1 MIRSFLKDSAIYV
14 IPSIVSRGMS
24 LFLVPL
30 YTRVL
35 TPDDYGALDLL
46 IMFAGI
52 VNLTVSLEISQAV
65 ARFYSDESDPN
76 KKIEYSSSGF
86 WFTLL
91 SYFLFVVI
99 CFCFSKNISTLVMG
113 RKGLELPFQI
123 GLVYI
128 FFNGLM
134 YFVQN
139 QLRWELRSKAYSL
152 LSLIF
157 SLSTAV
163 ASIWLAYFL
172 NYGLEGL
179 LVGMVI
185 GSLLTFSMG
194 CWLLRNSIRL
204 KISRHALYSMLFF
217 SAPLVPAG
225 IAIWISGYVDRIMI
239 NYFLTLEE
247 VGLYGIGFRLASIGS
262 IVMVGFQAALTP
274 LVYTYHSKPDT
285 PFQLSRIFRLFLA
298 FCILFFLGIN
308 LFVHDILALFTQ
320 PAFYN
325 AYKVIIYLI
334 PSILLGQ
341 MYIFAPGIFL
351 AKKTSYVL
359 WINIF
364 GALVNALLNY
374 ILIPLMGFSG
384 AGLATMLGQ
393 GLVFLIYMI
402 LSQKYY
408 SVPHNWINIGLVIVL
423 STGLMI
429 LVKSYYSSGWWYY
442 LLCFLSIIFT
452 MWSFVFLGLIKNDE
466 VILVRKMI
474 KDKVNLVFN

>member
-1 MIRSFLKDSAIYV
+1 
-14 IPSIVSRGMS
+14 
-24 LFLVPL
+24 
-30 YTRVL
+30 
-35 TPDDYGALDLL
+35 
-46 IMFAGI
+46 
-52 VNLTVSLEISQAV
+52 
-65 ARFYSDESDPN
+65 
-76 KKIEYSSSGF
+76 
-86 WFTLL
+86 
-91 SYFLFVVI
+91 
-99 CFCFSKNISTLVMG
+99 
-113 RKGLELPFQI
+113 
-123 GLVYI
+123 
-128 FFNGLM
+128 LM

-157 SLSTAV
+157 SFSTALV
-163 ASIWLAYFL
+163 SIWLAYFL